1 MCGIAGIS
9 GPDAAARW
17 GEPVVKTMT
26 DAILHRGPDGEGFL
40 SEGDIVLGHRRLSI
54 IDLAGGDQP
63 IFNEDRSIAI
73 VFNGEIY
80 NYKELRNDLIARGYT
95 FATHSDTE
103 TIVHLYQEYGVAA
116 VEHMIG
122 MFAFALW
129 DDNNKRLFIARDRLG
144 EKPLY
149 YSTHEGNI
157 AFGSEL
163 KALAR
168 APWLSGQINAQ
179 SVADYLALGYV
190 PSPQTILADANKLPP
205 AHCLVWEQGQARI
218 HQYWKVEYDQPRRE
232 ASENEI
238 VDEFESLLRSAVK
251 MQLRSDVPVASFL
264 SGGIDSSLISA
275 LAADEYGGVLKTFTV
290 GFNEQAF
297 DESKDASR
305 VAEYLKTDHHT
316 FIVEDDQLA
325 MLPEL
330 VQHYDEPFA
339 DPSMLPTYFVT
350 RAASEQV
357 KVCLSGDAGDELFG
371 GYRRYLPPR
380 SEQIGDWV
388 PGPLRRTV
396 SGLLAGRVPMHW
408 KGAGLLDRLAVDGAG
423 RYLRSIGVFGQTERM
438 AMFRDEHDRLV
449 HPDERYFAD
458 EWHAGRGADYERKM
472 YTDLHHYLTDDI
484 LVKVDRAAMKNSLEV
499 RVPLLDHRIVEFAAT
514 VPNSLRINDGAQK
527 VMLRKLLQRL
537 VPEWVLKKPK
547 QGFGLPIG
555 SWFRGSGSEA
565 VLEPLLRGDARSNEF
580 FDPRY
585 VRALVSAHQ
594 QGSRDLSA
602 RIWALLCLEMWL
614 ESWRDSNISTTN

>member
-9 GPDAAARW
+9 GPDAASRW
-17 GEPVVKTMT
+17 GQPVVKAMT
-26 DAILHRGPDGEGFL
+26 DAIVHRGPDGEGFL
-40 SEGDIVLGHRRLSI
+40 AKGDVVLGHRRLSI
-54 IDLAGGDQP
+54 IDLEGGDQP

-80 NYKELRNDLIARGYT
+80 NYKELREDLVKRGYQ

-129 DDNNKRLFIARDRLG
+129 DDNKQRLFIARDRLG

-149 YSTHEGNI
+149 YSMDKGNI
-157 AFGSEL
+157 AFASEL
-163 KALAR
+163 KALAPT
-168 APWLSGQINAQ
+168 PWLSADIDAQ

-190 PSPQTILADANKLPP
+190 PSPKTILAGAQKLPP
-205 AHCLVWEQGQARI
+205 AHCLVWEAGQARL
-218 HQYWKVEYDQPRRE
+218 HRYWEVEYDQPRRTAPE
-232 ASENEI
+232 SEI
-238 VDEFESLLRSAVK
+238 VDEFESLLRSAIK

-275 LAADEYGGVLKTFTV
+275 LAAEEYSGVLKTFTV

-297 DESKDASR
+297 DESGDAQR
-305 VAEYLKTDHHT
+305 VADYLKTDHHT

-339 DPSMLPTYFVT
+339 DPSMLPTHFVT

-380 SEQIGDWV
+380 SERIGDAI
-388 PGPLRRTV
+388 PGALRRTV

-408 KGAGLLDRLAVDGAG
+408 KGAGLLDRLSVDGAA
-423 RYLRSIGVFGQTERM
+423 RYLRSIGVFGETERM
-438 AMFRDEHDRLV
+438 ALFRAEHDSVVQPDEH
-449 HPDERYFAD
+449 YFSD
-458 EWHAGRGADYERKM
+458 HWNEQGAAYERKM

-514 VPNSLRINDGAQK
+514 VPNTLRINDGSQK

-537 VPEWVLKKPK
+537 LPEWVLNKPK

-555 SWFRGSGSEA
+555 SWFRGSASA
-565 VLEPLLRGDARSNEF
+565 DILEPLLRSDARCNAF
-580 FDPRY
+580 FDQRY
-585 VRALVSAHQ
+585 VHTLVSEHQ
-594 QGSRDLSA
+594 KGQRDLSA
-602 RIWALLCLEMWL
+602 RIWSLLCLEMWL
-614 ESWRDSNISTTN
+614 ESWRETHIPHRG